1 MKSQNIPDFTPCFL
15 LITTIS
21 SLLTPKPMSTIQL
34 IKKLWPFVRKY
45 RQSLIWALLLTL
57 FGALLAQV
65 TPLVMEY
72 TVNTVQQMLKEYKT
86 QGSTVWRVVGW
97 LVLILFSKE
106 ILSLLIQLGQKFLSD
121 RLRFRLAADLNN
133 YTIQRMVSYHLTFF
147 ALPQNAIGK
156 LEKRIDKGIESLTKT
171 VKNLFVDIVPM
182 FANAALALALMYKKN
197 IWVGVCATIV
207 LPLYALIS
215 REQSKRQKQIRRNI
229 QNFREEKANT
239 LFSLI
244 ESIFVVKSFVRESYE
259 SNRQQALT
267 QNLSDSE
274 VRHHRTNY
282 LFDGLKSV
290 AEQLGIIMVFVVTIY
305 FVLNQQMTVGAILLH
320 IMLFNN
326 VSAPVRHLH
335 RIYDEYSEALTYAE
349 GFFEM
354 IESDS
359 YLAQQGGISNFPFVG
374 NFEMKGVDFVYPNGK
389 KALKNVNLQL
399 EAGKTTALVGLS
411 GAGKSSAMNLLA
423 GFYSPT
429 RGEIKLDGRFLSD
442 YDPHWL
448 RENVGLVMQKNHIFS
463 GTVEE
468 NIRYGKLN
476 ATQDEIIAAA
486 KQASLHEQILQMPHG
501 YQSEAKA
508 LSGGQQQ
515 RIAIARLFL
524 KNPPIIFLDEPT
536 ASLDAITAEQIK
548 DSIDAIKK
556 NRTVLIISHN
566 ISQIMDADQ
575 IYVMQEGEIIGNG
588 THESLYAEGGLY
600 SEIIDSNART
610 LNIGR
615 LAATVLPQPS

>member
-267 QNLSDSE
+267 QNLFDSE

>member
-1 MKSQNIPDFTPCFL
+1 
-15 LITTIS
+15 
-21 SLLTPKPMSTIQL
+21 MSTIQL

-267 QNLSDSE
+267 QNLFDSE

>member
-1 MKSQNIPDFTPCFL
+1 
-15 LITTIS
+15 
-21 SLLTPKPMSTIQL
+21 MSTGTL
-34 IKKLWPFVRKY
+34 IKKLWPFVQKY
-45 RQSLIWALLLTL
+45 RQSLVGALVLTSI
-57 FGALLAQV
+57 GALLAQV

-72 TVNTVQQMLKEYKT
+72 TVNRVQLMLRDKT
-86 QGSTVWRVVGW
+86 QGLDAWTVVGW
-97 LVLILFSKE
+97 LVLILLSKE

-121 RLRFRLAADLNN
+121 RLRFRLAADLHN
-133 YTIQRMVSYHLTFF
+133 YTIRRMVSYHLSFF

-171 VKNLFVDIVPM
+171 VKNIFVDIVPM

-197 IWVGVCATIV
+197 IWVGVCATV
-207 LPLYALIS
+207 VMPLYALIS
-215 REQSKRQKQIRRNI
+215 REQSRRQKSIRYSI
-229 QNFREEKANT
+229 QHFREEKANT

-259 SNRQQALT
+259 ASRQQTLT
-267 QNLSDSE
+267 QFLSDSE
-274 VRHHRTNY
+274 VKHHRTNY
-282 LFDGLKSV
+282 LFDGLKSI

-349 GFFEM
+349 GFFDM
-354 IESDS
+354 IENDT
-359 YLAQQGGISNFPFVG
+359 YLVAEGGVKEQKMQGT
-374 NFEMKGVDFVYPNGK
+374 FEMKAVDFVYPNGK
-389 KALKNVNLQL
+389 QALKNVQL
-399 EAGKTTALVGLS
+399 TIEAGKTTALVGLS
-411 GAGKSSAMNLLA
+411 GAGKSSAMNVLT
-423 GFYSPT
+423 GFYGSS
-429 RGEIKLDGRFLSD
+429 RGQVLLDERLLGD
-442 YDPHWL
+442 YDQHWV

-468 NIRYGKLN
+468 NIRYGKLE
-476 ATQDEIIAAA
+476 ATGEEIIEAA
-486 KQASLHEQILQMPHG
+486 KKASLHDQILQLPKG

-524 KNPPIIFLDEPT
+524 KNPPVIFLDEPT

-556 NRTVLIISHN
+556 DRTVLIISHN

-575 IYVMQEGEIIGNG
+575 IYVMQEGEIIGCGN
-588 THESLYAEGGLY
+588 HESLYAEGGLY
-600 SEIIDSNART
+600 RDIIDSNART

-615 LAATVLPQPS
+615 LAATVLPQ

>member
-1 MKSQNIPDFTPCFL
+1 
-15 LITTIS
+15 
-21 SLLTPKPMSTIQL
+21 MSTGTL
-34 IKKLWPFVRKY
+34 IKKLWPFVQKY
-45 RQSLIWALLLTL
+45 RQSLIGALVLTSI
-57 FGALLAQV
+57 GALLAQV

-72 TVNTVQQMLKEYKT
+72 TVNRVQQMLRDKT
-86 QGSTVWRVVGW
+86 QGLNAWTVVGW
-97 LVLILFSKE
+97 LVLILLSKE

-121 RLRFRLAADLNN
+121 RLRFRLAADLHN
-133 YTIQRMVSYHLTFF
+133 YTIRRIVAYHLSFF
-147 ALPQNAIGK
+147 ALSQNAIGK

-171 VKNLFVDIVPM
+171 VKNIFVDIVPM

-207 LPLYALIS
+207 MPLYALIS
-215 REQSKRQKQIRRNI
+215 REQSRRQKSIRHSI
-229 QNFREEKANT
+229 QHFREEKANT

-259 SNRQQALT
+259 ASRQQTLT
-267 QNLSDSE
+267 QFLSDSE
-274 VRHHRTNY
+274 VKHHRTNY
-282 LFDGLKSV
+282 LFDGLKSI
-290 AEQLGIIMVFVVTIY
+290 AEQLGIIMVFVMTIY

-349 GFFEM
+349 GFFDM
-354 IESDS
+354 IENDT
-359 YLAQQGGISNFPFVG
+359 YLVAEGGVKEQKMQGT
-374 NFEMKGVDFVYPNGK
+374 FEMKAVDFVYPNGK
-389 KALKNVNLQL
+389 QALKNITLKI
-399 EAGKTTALVGLS
+399 ESGKTTALVGLS
-411 GAGKSSAMNLLA
+411 GAGKSSAMNVLT
-423 GFYSPT
+423 GFYGPT
-429 RGEIKLDGRFLSD
+429 AGQVLLDSKRLAD
-442 YDPHWL
+442 YDQHWI
-448 RENVGLVMQKNHIFS
+448 RQNVGLVMQKNHIFS

-468 NIRYGKLN
+468 NIRYGKLE
-476 ATQDEIIAAA
+476 ATGEEIIEAA
-486 KQASLHEQILQMPHG
+486 KKASLHEQILQLPKG

-536 ASLDAITAEQIK
+536 ASLDAITTEQIK

-556 NRTVLIISHN
+556 DRTVLIISHN

-575 IYVMQEGEIIGNG
+575 IYVMQDGEIIGSGN
-588 THESLYAEGGLY
+588 HESLYAEGGLY
-600 SEIIDSNART
+600 RDIIDSNART

-615 LAATVLPQPS
+615 LAATVLPQ

>member
-1 MKSQNIPDFTPCFL
+1 
-15 LITTIS
+15 
-21 SLLTPKPMSTIQL
+21 MSTGTL
-34 IKKLWPFVRKY
+34 IKKLWPFVQKY
-45 RQSLIWALLLTL
+45 RQSLVGALVLTSI
-57 FGALLAQV
+57 GALLAQV

-72 TVNTVQQMLKEYKT
+72 TVNRVQLMLRDKT
-86 QGSTVWRVVGW
+86 QGLDAWTVVGW
-97 LVLILFSKE
+97 LVLILLSKE

-121 RLRFRLAADLNN
+121 RLRFRLAADLHN
-133 YTIQRMVSYHLTFF
+133 YTIRRMVSYHLSFF

-171 VKNLFVDIVPM
+171 VKNIFVDIVPM

-197 IWVGVCATIV
+197 IWVGVCATV
-207 LPLYALIS
+207 VMPLYALIS
-215 REQSKRQKQIRRNI
+215 REQSRRQKSIRHSI
-229 QNFREEKANT
+229 QHFREEKANT

-259 SNRQQALT
+259 ASRQQTLT
-267 QNLSDSE
+267 QFLSDSE
-274 VRHHRTNY
+274 VKHHRTNY
-282 LFDGLKSV
+282 LFDGLKSI

-349 GFFEM
+349 GFFDM
-354 IESDS
+354 IENNT
-359 YLAQQGGISNFPFVG
+359 YLVAEGGVKEQKMQGT
-374 NFEMKGVDFVYPNGK
+374 FEMKAVDFVYPNGK
-389 KALKNVNLQL
+389 QALKNVQL
-399 EAGKTTALVGLS
+399 TIEAGKTTALVGLS
-411 GAGKSSAMNLLA
+411 GAGKSSAMNVLT
-423 GFYSPT
+423 GFYSAS
-429 RGEIKLDGRFLSD
+429 RGQVLLDGRLLVD
-442 YDPHWL
+442 YDQHWI

-468 NIRYGKLN
+468 NIRYGKLE
-476 ATQDEIIAAA
+476 ATGEEIIEAA
-486 KQASLHEQILQMPHG
+486 KKASLHDQILQLPKG

-524 KNPPIIFLDEPT
+524 KNPPVIFLDEPT

-556 NRTVLIISHN
+556 DRTVLIISHN

-575 IYVMQEGEIIGNG
+575 IYVMQEGEIIGRGN
-588 THESLYAEGGLY
+588 HESLYAEGGLY
-600 SEIIDSNART
+600 RDIIDSNART

-615 LAATVLPQPS
+615 LAATVLQ

>member
-1 MKSQNIPDFTPCFL
+1 
-15 LITTIS
+15 
-21 SLLTPKPMSTIQL
+21 MSTIQL

-45 RQSLIWALLLTL
+45 RQSLIWALLLTM

-72 TVNTVQQMLKEYKT
+72 TVNTVQQMLKEQNT
-86 QGSTVWRVVGW
+86 QGRNVWMVVGG

-133 YTIQRMVSYHLTFF
+133 YTIKRMVSYHLTFF

-244 ESIFVVKSFVRESYE
+244 ESIFVVKSFVREGYE
-259 SNRQQALT
+259 LGRQQVLT

-359 YLAQQGGISNFPFVG
+359 YIVQQGGVSGFPFVG
-374 NFEMKGVDFVYPNGK
+374 NFEMKSVDFVYPNGK
-389 KALKNVNLQL
+389 KALKNVSLQL
-399 EAGKTTALVGLS
+399 SPGKTTALVGLS
-411 GAGKSSAMNLLA
+411 GAGKSSAMNLLT

-429 RGEIKLDGRFLSD
+429 RGEIQLDGRDILD

-468 NIRYGKLN
+468 NIRYGKLD
-476 ATQDEIIAAA
+476 AMQEEIITAA
-486 KQASLHEQILQMPHG
+486 KQASLHEQILQMPNG
-501 YQSEAKA
+501 YQTEAKA

-556 NRTVLIISHN
+556 DRTVLIISHS

-575 IYVMQEGEIIGNG
+575 IYVMQEGEIIGSG

-615 LAATVLPQPS
+615 LAATVLPQQG

>member
-1 MKSQNIPDFTPCFL
+1 
-15 LITTIS
+15 
-21 SLLTPKPMSTIQL
+21 MSTGTL
-34 IKKLWPFVRKY
+34 IKKLWPFVQKY
-45 RQSLIWALLLTL
+45 RQSLVGALVLTSI
-57 FGALLAQV
+57 GALLAQV

-72 TVNTVQQMLKEYKT
+72 TVNRVQLMLRDKT
-86 QGSTVWRVVGW
+86 QGLDAWTVVGW
-97 LVLILFSKE
+97 LVLILLSKE

-121 RLRFRLAADLNN
+121 RLRFRLAADLHN
-133 YTIQRMVSYHLTFF
+133 YTIRRMVSYHLSFF

-171 VKNLFVDIVPM
+171 VKNIFVDIVPM

-197 IWVGVCATIV
+197 IWVGVCATLV
-207 LPLYALIS
+207 MPLYALIS
-215 REQSKRQKQIRRNI
+215 REQSRRQKSIRHSI
-229 QNFREEKANT
+229 QHFREEKANT

-259 SNRQQALT
+259 ASRQQTLT
-267 QNLSDSE
+267 QFLSDSE
-274 VRHHRTNY
+274 VKHHRTNY
-282 LFDGLKSV
+282 LFDGLKSI

-349 GFFEM
+349 GFFDM
-354 IESDS
+354 IENDT
-359 YLAQQGGISNFPFVG
+359 YLVAEGGVQEQKMQGT
-374 NFEMKGVDFVYPNGK
+374 FEMKAVDFVYPNGK
-389 KALKNVNLQL
+389 QALKNVQL
-399 EAGKTTALVGLS
+399 TIEAGKTTALVGLS
-411 GAGKSSAMNLLA
+411 GAGKSSAMNVLT
-423 GFYSPT
+423 GFYSAS
-429 RGEIKLDGRFLSD
+429 RGQVLLDGRLLGD
-442 YDPHWL
+442 YDQHWV

-468 NIRYGKLN
+468 NIRYGKLE
-476 ATQDEIIAAA
+476 ATGEEIIEAA
-486 KQASLHEQILQMPHG
+486 KKASLHDQILQLPKG

-524 KNPPIIFLDEPT
+524 KNPPVIFLDEPT

-556 NRTVLIISHN
+556 DRTVLIISHN

-575 IYVMQEGEIIGNG
+575 IYVMQEGEIIGCGN
-588 THESLYAEGGLY
+588 HESLYAEGGLY
-600 SEIIDSNART
+600 RDIIDSNART

-615 LAATVLPQPS
+615 LAATVLQ